1 MLKLI
6 DTKTI
11 ASHYACAVI
20 NGDFSGLDDNE
31 LELVTDLVN
40 EIGANT
46 VEIVEGSDNF
56 AECEVCNLYADTI
69 DINIYEWEGQ

>member
-11 ASHYACAVI
+11 ASHYASAII
-20 NGDFSGLDDNE
+20 NADFSGLDDNE

-40 EIGANT
+40 EIGSNT
-46 VEIVEGSDNF
+46 VEIVEDSQNF
-56 AECEVCNLYADTI
+56 AKCEVCNLYADTI
-69 DINIYEWEGQ
+69 DINIYQWEGQ